1 MHIDMF
7 KIQFRPSFIFTGY
20 NVELSNKYP
29 QVTFLTF
36 ITPVQYSDKIKA
48 SNLKEFSDN
57 FQLKGFFF
65 IHFTHNIKSIEC

>member
-29 QVTFLTF
+29 QVKYLTF
-36 ITPVQYSDKIKA
+36 ITLVKYSDKIKA
-48 SNLKEFSDN
+48 
-57 FQLKGFFF
+57 
-65 IHFTHNIKSIEC
+65 